1 MLFLLTLGVVGG
13 VALYVMTPEERV
25 RLARRIV
32 AALQPLATAAAP
44 RPQERAFAE
53 ALQARNRRAIVVP
66 ALAFVNVVLFLRMLL
81 GAGALADPQTLLA
94 WGGNFAPRTTNGEW
108 WRIVT
113 AMFLHDSF
121 MGLIA
126 NTIGLLAVG
135 LVIERI
141 AGPAIFALTYVA
153 AGMAGALALLF
164 MNPLAVGVGAMPAVL
179 GVYGLTIGTGVWIF
193 VAPGALAVPLPAAKR
208 MAGAASIFF
217 FYALVTGGLTDPL
230 NGAGLAVGLT
240 LGLALTPGVGVRVPP
255 LRRTAAA
262 SGLVMVLT
270 IACTVPLRGIADVGP
285 EIARVV
291 AAEDRTAALYQQA
304 VAQFVKGRAT
314 ATELAALVERSI
326 VPDLQAAGARMQTL
340 GNIPQTQRVLVTD
353 TCNYVRLR
361 IESWR
366 LRADGLRK
374 GNMRILRE
382 ADKIERA
389 SLQAFERIRS
399 SEG

>member
-153 AGMAGALALLF
+153 AGMA
-164 MNPLAVGVGAMPAVL
+164 
-179 GVYGLTIGTGVWIF
+179 
-193 VAPGALAVPLPAAKR
+193 
-208 MAGAASIFF
+208 
-217 FYALVTGGLTDPL
+217 
-230 NGAGLAVGLT
+230 
-240 LGLALTPGVGVRVPP
+240 
-255 LRRTAAA
+255 
-262 SGLVMVLT
+262 
-270 IACTVPLRGIADVGP
+270 
-285 EIARVV
+285 
-291 AAEDRTAALYQQA
+291 
-304 VAQFVKGRAT
+304 
-314 ATELAALVERSI
+314 
-326 VPDLQAAGARMQTL
+326 
-340 GNIPQTQRVLVTD
+340 
-353 TCNYVRLR
+353 
-361 IESWR
+361 
-366 LRADGLRK
+366 
-374 GNMRILRE
+374 
-382 ADKIERA
+382 
-389 SLQAFERIRS
+389 
-399 SEG
+399 